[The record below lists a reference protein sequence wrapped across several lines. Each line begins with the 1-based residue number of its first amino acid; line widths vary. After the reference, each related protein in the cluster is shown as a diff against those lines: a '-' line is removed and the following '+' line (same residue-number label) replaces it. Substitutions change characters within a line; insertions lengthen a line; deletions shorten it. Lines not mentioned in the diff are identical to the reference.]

1 MNNVEEIVL
10 LDTFTDKIFLFTPMV
25 SHLSV
30 LRRFTP
36 MISHLSVLRRFT
48 PMISHLSVLRH

>member
-10 LDTFTDKIFLFTPMV
+10 LDTYTFTDKIFLFTPM
-25 SHLSV
+25 
-30 LRRFTP
+30 
-36 MISHLSVLRRFT
+36 ISHLSVLICFT